1 MIHSR
6 PMNACKL
13 VLAAMPLIVVLACD
27 NKARNEEI
35 ANVEKKEAT
44 DPELDKAMAERK
56 AKREA
61 EAKAKADAEEAKR
74 ESIAKLMVVPDKLP
88 KKLEKACDDVAAAQ
102 DRFMQRLHTGEV
114 LAKWTA
120 EKESLLPMTIVQC
133 ASVSSLEVAGCQ
145 VNALDNAPPELKEN
159 VDEILKACVDKF
171 GPKGPP
177 PGVQVGGAGEIPKV
191 PKRPG

>member
-1 MIHSR
+1 
-6 PMNACKL
+6 MNARKL
-13 VLAAMPLIVVLACD
+13 ALVALPFVAVLGCD

-35 ANVEKKEAT
+35 ANVEKKEVS
-44 DPELDKAMAERK
+44 DPELEKGMAERK

-74 ESIAKLMVVPDKLP
+74 ATIAKLMVVPDKLP

-114 LAKWTA
+114 LEKWTA
-120 EKESLLPMTIVQC
+120 AKDTQLPMTIVQC

-145 VNALDNAPPELKEN
+145 TSALDNAPPELKEN

-177 PGVQVGGAGEIPKV
+177 PGSQIGGAGEIPKI